1 MDHFF
6 IVYVVNCYVY
16 KNQHISQEISS
27 LRDVQW
33 RGLNM
38 DELPYHMIEIK
49 SKQSSRSIK
58 FCDRF
63 ANSPIFSCYSYND
76 ILIFSNER
84 GERIF

>member
-1 MDHFF
+1 MLFTVLFTKINILFKRFLFCETCNDG
-6 IVYVVNCYVY
+6 
-16 KNQHISQEISS
+16 
-27 LRDVQW
+27 
-33 RGLNM
+33 GLNM

-76 ILIFSNER
+76 ILIYSNER